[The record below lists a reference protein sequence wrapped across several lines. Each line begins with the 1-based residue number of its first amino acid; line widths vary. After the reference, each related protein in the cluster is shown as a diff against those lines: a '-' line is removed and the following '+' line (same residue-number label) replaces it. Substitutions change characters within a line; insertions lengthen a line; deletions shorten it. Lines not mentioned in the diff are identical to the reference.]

1 MILLYFR
8 EKRTT
13 SGYFT
18 VDPVL
23 RVNKKETIP
32 LECVSLQTVLS
43 KSLGPLAEWS
53 DRLRVS
59 VLYTCN
65 TATSQKTSKAVILY
79 PEYNINKQKTGKNRP
94 CRYFVYIQAN

>member
-8 EKRTT
+8 KKRTT

-23 RVNKKETIP
+23 RVNKTETIP
-32 LECVSLQTVLS
+32 LDCVSLQTVLS
-43 KSLGPLAEWS
+43 KSLGPLTEWT

-59 VLYTCN
+59 VSCSIAAIYMYYFSIDLLITN
-65 TATSQKTSKAVILY
+65 AVL
-79 PEYNINKQKTGKNRP
+79 
-94 CRYFVYIQAN
+94 